1 MNPNFAALP
10 PGELRDY
17 FLPFLAAG
25 FFAVFFAAFFVAFFI
40 D

>member
-10 PGELRDY
+10 ARERRDY

-25 FFAVFFAAFFVAFFI
+25 FLAVFFAAFFVAFFI

>member
-10 PGELRDY
+10 PRERRDY
-17 FLPFLAAG
+17 FFFLGAA
-25 FFAVFFAAFFVAFFI
+25 FLAVFFAAFFVAFFI